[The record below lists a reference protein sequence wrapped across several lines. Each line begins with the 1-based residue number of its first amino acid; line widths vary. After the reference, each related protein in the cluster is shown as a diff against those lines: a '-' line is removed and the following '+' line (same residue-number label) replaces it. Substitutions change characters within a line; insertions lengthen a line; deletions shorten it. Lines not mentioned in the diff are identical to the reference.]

1 MATIATANRV
11 NSNRFYAVSIRT
23 LPLITSSMFLVS
35 ELAYLTKTGSK
46 FSIRYGPNIV
56 IAKMQLCGY
65 EFTTDLE
72 AKNIASEWHNGQWS
86 ALYALSSTGAILNGV
101 SKEIAD
107 ATYYANDT
115 EAKELSK
122 LMMYV
127 SDRIIANNK
136 GTQDFWSDLGTR

>member
-1 MATIATANRV
+1 
-11 NSNRFYAVSIRT
+11 
-23 LPLITSSMFLVS
+23 
-35 ELAYLTKTGSK
+35 
-46 FSIRYGPNIV
+46 V

-86 ALYALSSTGAILNGV
+86 ALYALSSTGAILDGV

-107 ATYYANDT
+107 ATYRANDT